1 MAKKLKVPKRIA
13 GLKIP
18 KAIRKGPIGDFLSS
32 SGGQVVLA
40 EVLLTLATVYTAR
53 RFEGRTTG
61 EEVLHHPLV
70 SLRRGRD
77 ASRQITERLTRAF
90 GAGVQAFRA
99 AMQEPLPDLART
111 DSERAD
117 ADTASEGTEP
127 ARKKRSSGGEAP
139 LRERGSGAH

>member
-1 MAKKLKVPKRIA
+1 MAKKRKVPKRIA
-13 GLKIP
+13 GVKVP

-40 EVLLTLATVYTAR
+40 EVLLTLAALYTAR

-61 EEVLHHPLV
+61 EVLHHPLV

-77 ASRQITERLTRAF
+77 VSRQISERLTRAF

-111 DSERAD
+111 DSEGAD

-127 ARKKRSSGGEAP
+127 ARKKRSSGSEAP
-139 LRERGSGAH
+139 LRERSSGAH